1 MIRIPRVNQ
10 YGANTGREVHAT
22 AIHVEP
28 ELIRRLQVQDETAFW
43 ELYNRTVTDVAR
55 LVHYLLE
62 NPSDLED
69 VVQDI
74 YVAVYCSLPRFDSA
88 RPFGPWLTGIVIRQ
102 VSAHRRK
109 QWRLGR
115 LKDALVRS
123 ADARACG
130 IHLDLADD
138 VTESLQRQALVQS
151 IRSLPPKLKTV
162 VVLNY
167 LHDYTRREIAE
178 MLGIPPGTVASR
190 TPTPMHAQKETLG
203 LSADGK
209 HFTAVGTSPSLPL
222 LCVAVAGITR
232 MP

>member
-1 MIRIPRVNQ
+1 MWTNIGQTRE
-10 YGANTGREVHAT
+10 GRFTAT

-28 ELIRRLQVQDETAFW
+28 ELIRRLQAQDETAFW
-43 ELYNRTVTDVAR
+43 ELYDRTVTDVAR

-62 NPSDLED
+62 NSSELED

-74 YVAVYCSLPRFDSA
+74 YVAVYRTLPQFDPA

-102 VSAHRRK
+102 VSAHRRR

-115 LKDALVRS
+115 LKEALVRS
-123 ADARACG
+123 VDVRVGG
-130 IHLDLADD
+130 IHSDIADD
-138 VTESLQRQALVQS
+138 VTESLERQALVQS

-162 VVLNY
+162 VVLHY

-190 TPTPMHAQKETLG
+190 LRLAMGILRR
-203 LSADGK
+203 K
-209 HFTAVGTSPSLPL
+209 HGDHVLEGGVEEHGF
-222 LCVAVAGITR
+222 
-232 MP
+232 